1 MSQRFRVV
9 TPLSMVLII
18 GLFSPL
24 FLSGQTHSATLVT
37 NVSTKSWTV
46 PRTPDGQP
54 DLQGYWTNL
63 TFTPLQRPAKFGSR
77 EFLTAGELSQA
88 FKQGVQ
94 QTYETTYGKTAE
106 TPEYDPT
113 VYALGAWQNG
123 VKANP
128 RTSLI
133 VDPPD
138 GRIPPFTPEGQRM
151 RAAMKAPVPDDP
163 EKAAEV
169 FFDSPADMT
178 LSVRCL
184 SFGGPPIIPA
194 NYNSD
199 FHIVQSP
206 GYVMIEYEWNSE
218 VRIIPLDGRP
228 QLSSSIHR
236 WHGDSRGHWEGNTF
250 VVETTNFRPG
260 ATYQGAN
267 AKTLKITEYFTR
279 TDQNSIEYKFTI
291 DDPATW
297 TRPWT
302 AIVPLNRIDG
312 PMFEYACSEGNN
324 GLVNMLAG
332 SRAAEKSV
340 AVTDA
345 KQNPK

>member
-163 EKAAEV
+163 
-169 FFDSPADMT
+169 
-178 LSVRCL
+178 
-184 SFGGPPIIPA
+184 
-194 NYNSD
+194 
-199 FHIVQSP
+199 
-206 GYVMIEYEWNSE
+206 
-218 VRIIPLDGRP
+218 
-228 QLSSSIHR
+228 
-236 WHGDSRGHWEGNTF
+236 
-250 VVETTNFRPG
+250 
-260 ATYQGAN
+260 
-267 AKTLKITEYFTR
+267 
-279 TDQNSIEYKFTI
+279 
-291 DDPATW
+291 
-297 TRPWT
+297 
-302 AIVPLNRIDG
+302 
-312 PMFEYACSEGNN
+312 
-324 GLVNMLAG
+324 
-332 SRAAEKSV
+332 
-340 AVTDA
+340 
-345 KQNPK
+345 